1 MQTGSQTYT
10 QRLKMRG
17 GASSNNGACSNNGA
31 SQDGINKNSCSES
44 NKKTSTQDKMKTIIQ
59 LHLNI

>member
-1 MQTGSQTYT
+1 
-10 QRLKMRG
+10 MRG